1 MIADGQNLSNDPG
14 ERWQKRHWCV
24 EEQAV
29 AGDDLAVFRSL
40 DAVTRAPAEQ
50 VTLDRRS
57 GVSRLSLAQAYYVK
71 RFKGAGSRV
80 KFCLG
85 ISRYQRELRNLQ
97 YFTRLGLATP
107 RLVAHGYESRA
118 GLLQR
123 AVLVTAEVTGAID
136 LEQFLAAGKLYE
148 HGLASARRLLAKLA
162 QATRRLHA
170 QGFYHKDLKTRNILV
185 RQSRAQTELFFF
197 DCPSGHHPP
206 RVLLRRAIIRDLAH
220 LVEGLQDHVRRVDLL
235 YLYRQYRA
243 CKRLQPQDK
252 ALLREALAYPA
263 KKRMTRKR
271 RRREESKRQLRRNAG

>member
-1 MIADGQNLSNDPG
+1 MIADGQNLSSDAG
-14 ERWQKRHWCV
+14 GRWQKQHWCV

-29 AGDDLAVFRSL
+29 AGDDLTVFRSL
-40 DAVTRAPAEQ
+40 NAITRAPAEQ

-57 GVSRLSLAQAYYVK
+57 GVSRLSLAQTYYVK
-71 RFKGAGSRV
+71 RFQGTGSRV

-97 YFTRLGLATP
+97 YFNRLGLATP

-118 GLLQR
+118 GLLQQ

-148 HGLASARRLLAKLA
+148 NGLASARRLLAKLA
-162 QATRRLHA
+162 EATRRLHT

-220 LVEGLQDHVRRVDLL
+220 LVEGLHDHVKRVDLL
-235 YLYRQYRA
+235 YLYRQYRG
-243 CKRLQPQDK
+243 CTRMEPQDK
-252 ALLREALAYPA
+252 ALLREVLAYPA

-271 RRREESKRQLRRNAG
+271 RRREESKRQLRRNAS